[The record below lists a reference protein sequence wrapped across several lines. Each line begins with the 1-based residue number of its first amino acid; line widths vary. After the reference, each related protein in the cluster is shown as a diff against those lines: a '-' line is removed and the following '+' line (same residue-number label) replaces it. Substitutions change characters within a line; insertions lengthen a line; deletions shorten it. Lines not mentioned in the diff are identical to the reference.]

1 MTKSVVIIEDDSDLA
16 ELMRAALETKG
27 VLVHTASD
35 GPTGLRMVRKKRP
48 DAVILDIVLP
58 KMNGYEVCAAIQ
70 QDRRLSHIPI
80 TVITGVTESSG
91 SASDELWRKRL
102 DVADFVS
109 KPFDVVKLAERLA
122 RNLGVS

>member
-1 MTKSVVIIEDDSDLA
+1 MGKSVVIIEDDADLA
-16 ELMRAALETKG
+16 EIMRTALETKG

-35 GPTGLRMVRKKRP
+35 GPTGLEMVRKKRP

-58 KMNGYEVCAAIQ
+58 KMNGYEVCTAIQ
-70 QDRRLSHIPI
+70 QDSRLSHTPI

-91 SASDELWRKRL
+91 SVSDELWRKRL

-109 KPFDVVKLAERLA
+109 KPFDAVELAERLA
-122 RNLGVS
+122 KSLGTS